1 MCVQPDFFVS
11 RKYILISVRAIV
23 ARCEW
28 KSAHERFEDSRNR
41 NGIRS
46 RDDYPRIHV
55 LETRWRLSEDRVI
68 EERGAATSQNLARKL
83 YDLCAANRFIFNF
96 T

>member
-1 MCVQPDFFVS
+1 MCVKPDFFVS
-11 RKYILISVRAIV
+11 RKYILIIVRAIV

-55 LETRWRLSEDRVI
+55 LDTTRRNEMAIIGGS
-68 EERGAATSQNLARKL
+68 S
-83 YDLCAANRFIFNF
+83 NRRTRCRDFPKSRA
-96 T
+96 